1 VSDLDLFEH
10 AIAAAQD
17 GIQRAVAHAEA
28 DHHGWTERA
37 LDFLREYARKNERF
51 PGFFVTAAS
60 EKDRAFPQPK
70 NEKAWGAIYRRAAR
84 EGVIIDSGKTMKH
97 PKRHGCPATIWRS
110 RIFKG

>member
-97 PKRHGCPATIWRS
+97 PKRGCPATIWRS